1 MRERGKTQGPNSA
14 SGTQRQEGGAEQ
26 EYLFQHLCARE
37 MPLLSAFPSV
47 PGGYLSTSALCR
59 ASSSRSSAAPLPQ
72 EAAACKGHD
81 SAFNILILNVT
92 DFPFSAR

>member
-1 MRERGKTQGPNSA
+1 MRERGKTRGPNSA
-14 SGTQRQEGGAEQ
+14 SGTQRREGGAEQ

-72 EAAACKGHD
+72 EAAAAK
-81 SAFNILILNVT
+81 AMIQPLI
-92 DFPFSAR
+92 F